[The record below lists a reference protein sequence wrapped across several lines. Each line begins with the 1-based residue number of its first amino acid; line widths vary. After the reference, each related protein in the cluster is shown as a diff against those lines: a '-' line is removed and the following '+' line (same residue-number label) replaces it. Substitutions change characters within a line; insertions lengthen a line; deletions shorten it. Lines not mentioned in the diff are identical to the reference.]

1 MMFALIGQCDT
12 IEFTIA
18 SVEFEGAQI
27 DPCAST
33 HLLIDTELG
42 TFALVPHGIER
53 IFYTIWK
60 RLIADIDSIT
70 ACLLDAW
77 LISGNRISFITA
89 GGIGHTGCTSLKG
102 IFIVLVMTC
111 VHHESWLWRRLPFAM
126 RCNFNIVVF
135 RTVVVNDNLLG
146 LPIAL
151 TRRED
156 DSPSTFKHRYEVG
169 YNNSL
174 SKQVLS
180 GTK

>member
-1 MMFALIGQCDT
+1 MPYRIKDIVNTVGQCLVTDIYGIT
-12 IEFTIA
+12 SSLAE
-18 SVEFEGAQI
+18 
-27 DPCAST
+27 
-33 HLLIDTELG
+33 LRLIDGGAVT
-42 TFALVPHGIER
+42 
-53 IFYTIWK
+53 
-60 RLIADIDSIT
+60 RLA
-70 ACLLDAW
+70 A
-77 LISGNRISFITA
+77 SGLHHSCC
-89 GGIGHTGCTSLKG
+89 TGLKG
-102 IFIVLVMTC
+102 IFIVLIMTC